1 MLRVQWVRS
10 AAARVTARRFSG
22 VKYETLSVGIPKETT
37 DLEKRVAASPATVA
51 LMKKA
56 GFGDVR
62 VESGA
67 GALATYADADYAAAG
82 ATIVDAGAAF
92 GADVVLKL
100 RPPSAGEVAQLG
112 DGKTL
117 VSFVYPGQ
125 NEALVESLA
134 AKKSTVFAMDCIP
147 RTLSRGQTYD
157 ALSSQAN
164 ISGYRAVV
172 EASNEFGRF
181 FAGQMTAAGKVPP
194 AKVLVLG
201 GGVAGLAAIQA
212 AKNMGAVVRGF
223 DVRAA
228 AAEQIEAMGATF
240 LKVDFEED
248 GSGAGGY
255 AKEMSAEWHAAAAA
269 MLAKQCAEVD
279 IVVTTALI
287 PGRKAPVMITED
299 MVAAMGAGSVTVDLA
314 AEAGG
319 NVATTVKD
327 ARVVTPNGVTCLG
340 YTDLPSRL
348 ARTSSDLYANNITKF
363 MLSIGPFTTKV
374 KDEFA
379 VDYEDEAVRGMLVLD
394 QGSLTWPPPPPAPPV
409 VAAAAAEAD
418 VEEAPPPPPP
428 PQPYDVYMQ
437 SALRTSGG
445 AAAMLAL
452 GGGIAPPILATFSL
466 STIIGY
472 YTVFGVAPALHS
484 PLMAVTNAISGMT
497 AVGGLTLVGGGVVP
511 STGAQVLGATAVGIS
526 TVNIVG
532 GFLVTKKMLDLFK
545 RPDDPD
551 EHYEL
556 YAIPVVGSLGAY
568 GVAGMAGLGDL
579 APVVSLMSGLC
590 CIGGIAGL
598 SDQNTARA
606 GNALGQA
613 GVALGMGA
621 TLGTLHPDPG
631 TALQIA
637 GLLGVGGG
645 AGYVIAS
652 NVGPTSLPQT
662 VAAFHSLVGIAAAAT
677 AVGEYMHLAE
687 HCPPS
692 GMAIDGVTNA
702 SLYLAT
708 WIGGITATGS
718 VVAFGKLNGNLGS
731 AALQLPNRDQI
742 NMAMGAASLG
752 AGALFMANPSP
763 ATGLACLGAATGLSG
778 ALGLHMT
785 ASIGGA
791 DMPVV
796 ITVLNSYS
804 GWALCA
810 EGFMLDNPLLTI
822 VGALIGSSGA
832 ILTHIM
838 CEAMNRDIG
847 SVILGGFGEA
857 AKGPAMEITGEHTE
871 IDVDQCV
878 AMLKDASDV
887 IIVPGY
893 GLAVAKAQY
902 AVADIAKA
910 LGDAGIRTRFAI
922 HPVAGRMPGQL
933 NVLLAEAGVDYE
945 IVEEMEDIND
955 DFPECDVAMVIGA
968 NDTVNSAALEDPNSL
983 IAGMPVIEVWKAK
996 QSIVMKRSMGVGY
1009 AGADNPVFY
1018 KPNNA
1023 MLLGDAKATCD
1034 AIRAKLA

>member
-1 MLRVQWVRS
+1 
-10 AAARVTARRFSG
+10 
-22 VKYETLSVGIPKETT
+22 
-37 DLEKRVAASPATVA
+37 
-51 LMKKA
+51 
-56 GFGDVR
+56 
-62 VESGA
+62 
-67 GALATYADADYAAAG
+67 
-82 ATIVDAGAAF
+82 
-92 GADVVLKL
+92 
-100 RPPSAGEVAQLG
+100 
-112 DGKTL
+112 
-117 VSFVYPGQ
+117 
-125 NEALVESLA
+125 
-134 AKKSTVFAMDCIP
+134 
-147 RTLSRGQTYD
+147 
-157 ALSSQAN
+157 
-164 ISGYRAVV
+164 
-172 EASNEFGRF
+172 
-181 FAGQMTAAGKVPP
+181 
-194 AKVLVLG
+194 
-201 GGVAGLAAIQA
+201 
-212 AKNMGAVVRGF
+212 
-223 DVRAA
+223 
-228 AAEQIEAMGATF
+228 
-240 LKVDFEED
+240 
-248 GSGAGGY
+248 
-255 AKEMSAEWHAAAAA
+255 
-269 MLAKQCAEVD
+269 
-279 IVVTTALI
+279 
-287 PGRKAPVMITED
+287 
-299 MVAAMGAGSVTVDLA
+299 
-314 AEAGG
+314 
-319 NVATTVKD
+319 
-327 ARVVTPNGVTCLG
+327 
-340 YTDLPSRL
+340 
-348 ARTSSDLYANNITKF
+348 
-363 MLSIGPFTTKV
+363 
-374 KDEFA
+374 
-379 VDYEDEAVRGMLVLD
+379 
-394 QGSLTWPPPPPAPPV
+394 
-409 VAAAAAEAD
+409 
-418 VEEAPPPPPP
+418 
-428 PQPYDVYMQ
+428 
-437 SALRTSGG
+437 
-445 AAAMLAL
+445 
-452 GGGIAPPILATFSL
+452 
-466 STIIGY
+466 
-472 YTVFGVAPALHS
+472 
-484 PLMAVTNAISGMT
+484 
-497 AVGGLTLVGGGVVP
+497 
-511 STGAQVLGATAVGIS
+511 
-526 TVNIVG
+526 
-532 GFLVTKKMLDLFK
+532 
-545 RPDDPD
+545 
-551 EHYEL
+551 
-556 YAIPVVGSLGAY
+556 
-568 GVAGMAGLGDL
+568 
-579 APVVSLMSGLC
+579 MSGLC

-598 SDQNTARA
+598 SDQGTARA